1 MMHSSEDKN
10 NLTSF
15 SAVDYDVPL
24 SAIEAT
30 QQELPKEE
38 PTREQPLLKSSLLK
52 EELTEVFGKLVTF
65 ECV

>member
-1 MMHSSEDKN
+1 MTKSTHFLLVKS
-10 NLTSF
+10 SF

-24 SAIEAT
+24 SATEAT

-38 PTREQPLLKSSLLK
+38 LH
-52 EELTEVFGKLVTF
+52 EVFGKLVTF